1 MEHLGLSSHLS
12 HLFLHRHSF
21 DRTDLTTASPQ
32 FTIIEP
38 ALFKTGAPGTNI
50 LEPPHPAYANPEL
63 PVSKFRAG
71 YPNEGIFTGDPRKF
85 AKVVLDLADVT
96 DERKW
101 PFRVP
106 LHRVAVDAAK
116 CKGQKWLD
124 AAEREGWRSDDIYID
139 KAGA

>member
-1 MEHLGLSSHLS
+1 V
-12 HLFLHRHSF
+12 
-21 DRTDLTTASPQ
+21 DKAWNIW

-50 LEPPHPAYANPEL
+50 LEPPHPAYANPDL

-96 DERKW
+96 NEHEW
-101 PFRVP
+101 PCRVP
-106 LHRVAVDAAK
+106 LHCVALNAAK
-116 CKGQKWLD
+116 RKGQTWLD